1 MMRISDK
8 VISLIKQFEGL
19 RLTAY
24 QDSVGVWT
32 IGYGWTQPVDGK
44 PIRPGMTIKEETAE
58 RLLRTGLVGYE
69 SDVSKL
75 VKVKLTQGQ
84 FDALVSFAYNL
95 GTRALSTSTL
105 LQKLNA
111 GDYAGAADEFPRWN
125 KAGGKVLPGLTLRRE
140 AERALFLLDSK
151 K

>member
-1 MMRISDK
+1 MRISNRG
-8 VISLIKQFEGL
+8 IAFIKQFEGM

-32 IGYGWTQPVDGK
+32 IGYGWTQSVDGK
-44 PIRPGMTIKEETAE
+44 PIRAGMAIKEDTAE

-95 GTRALSTSTL
+95 GARALSTSTL
-105 LQKLNA
+105 LKKLNA
-111 GDYAGAADEFPRWN
+111 GDYRGAADEFLRWN
-125 KAGGKVLPGLTLRRE
+125 KAGGQVLAGLSRRRA
-140 AERALFLLDSK
+140 AERELFLGGA
-151 K
+151 